1 MAPVRTEP
9 VKTQKTLYCDN
20 FGNQDNHQREKSMRE
35 RMRRPR
41 IEKVNEIEFSMRN
54 YEPPQR
60 HFNREPGFEKKLKP
74 KSFNLQRVSPTLNES
89 IIKRKLQREG
99 VQPIKLKLEKNTI
112 SHQHKG
118 KGVIVIEGTDS
129 VRVKKTMGLLTRMG
143 VDIRPAKN
151 FNSIIKY

>member
-9 VKTQKTLYCDN
+9 VKTLNTHYNSC
-20 FGNQDNHQREKSMRE
+20 FGQGKKPTTKCSMKKRMNH
-35 RMRRPR
+35 PR
-41 IEKVNEIEFSMRN
+41 TVKVNEIELSMRN
-54 YEPPQR
+54 YNPPAR
-60 HFNREPGFEKKLKP
+60 HFNREPHFEKKLTP
-74 KSFNLQRVSPTLNES
+74 QSFNLMRVPSELNEQS
-89 IIKRKLQREG
+89 IKKRLNKSG

-118 KGVIVIEGTDS
+118 KGMIVIEGSDQK
-129 VRVKKTMGLLTRMG
+129 RVQKTMGLLTRMG